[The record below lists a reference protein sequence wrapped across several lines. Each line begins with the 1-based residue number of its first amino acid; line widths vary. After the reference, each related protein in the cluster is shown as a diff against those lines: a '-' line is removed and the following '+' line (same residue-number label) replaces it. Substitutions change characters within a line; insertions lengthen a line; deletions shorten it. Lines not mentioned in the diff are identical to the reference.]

1 MRFKDLIFRLAVT
14 VVPLLTTLAS
24 CTREEGELWAETECS
39 LQADAS
45 IIATRAGG
53 HAVPAAETLSGVEAD
68 RVRYLV
74 YQLESGDWI
83 PLPEAGGSVSMSGGK
98 AGITLRL
105 VKGRRYKLLLWADSC
120 PAGGAPERYVL
131 DASLARVRINKSA
144 LACNDRS
151 LDAFCAVADVEGGQG
166 SLGVTLTRVLAR
178 INIVSDALPSGV
190 EASGLELSDVCTGFD
205 FKTWD
210 VTGERAGL
218 RFPGRT
224 CTSLPKTVSGKTTL
238 AFAYVFAPAAADF
251 RAGLTLTLTA
261 DGGGV
266 VEQRSLSDVPLRAN
280 HLTNIQYSNR

>member
-1 MRFKDLIFRLAVT
+1 MT
-14 VVPLLTTLAS
+14 VAPLLVALAS
-24 CTREEGELWAETECS
+24 CTRVEGELWAETECS

-45 IIATRAGG
+45 IIETKAGG

-74 YQLESGDWI
+74 YQLESGAWI

-131 DASLARVRINKSA
+131 DASRARVSIDDASA
-144 LACNDRS
+144 LVCNDRS

-166 SLGVTLTRVLAR
+166 PLGVTLTRVLAR

-210 VTGERAGL
+210 VTGERAKLKFSGSA
-218 RFPGRT
+218 
-224 CTSLPKTVSGKTTL
+224 CTSLPEMVSGKTTL

-261 DGGGV
+261 DGGRV

>member
-1 MRFKDLIFRLAVT
+1 MT
-14 VVPLLTTLAS
+14 VVPMLVALAS

-39 LQADAS
+39 LQADVS

-131 DASLARVRINKSA
+131 DASLARVSINASA

-166 SLGVTLTRVLAR
+166 PLGVTLTRVLAR

-190 EASGLELSDVCTGFD
+190 AASGLELSDVCTGFD

-210 VTGERAGL
+210 VTDERAGL
-218 RFPGRT
+218 RFSGSA
-224 CTSLPKTVSGKTTL
+224 CTSLPETVSGKTTL

-266 VEQRSLSDVPLRAN
+266 VEKRSLMDVPLRAN

>member
-14 VVPLLTTLAS
+14 VVPLLVALAS

-83 PLPEAGGSVSMSGGK
+83 SLPEAGGSASMSGGK

-131 DASLARVRINKSA
+131 DASLARVRINESA

-218 RFPGRT
+218 EFPGSA
-224 CTSLPKTVSGKTTL
+224 CTSLPETVSGKTTL

-251 RAGLTLTLTA
+251 RTGLTLTLTA
-261 DGGGV
+261 KGG
-266 VEQRSLSDVPLRAN
+266 VEQRSLSGVPLRAN
-280 HLTNIQYSNR
+280 HLTNVQYSNR

>member
-1 MRFKDLIFRLAVT
+1 MRFKDLILRLAVT
-14 VVPLLTTLAS
+14 VVPLLVALAS

-74 YQLESGDWI
+74 YQLESGAWI

-131 DASLARVRINKSA
+131 DASRARVSIDDASA

-178 INIVSDALPSGV
+178 INIVSDAPLPSGV

-210 VTGERAGL
+210 VTGERAKLKFSGSA
-218 RFPGRT
+218 
-224 CTSLPKTVSGKTTL
+224 CTSLPETVSGKTTL

-261 DGGGV
+261 DGGG
-266 VEQRSLSDVPLRAN
+266 EQRSLSDVPLRAN

>member
-1 MRFKDLIFRLAVT
+1 MGVIHMTCKKDFDRYLECKGEEIDNAAYALAVA
-14 VVPLLTTLAS
+14 LLRTHPDQTN
-24 CTREEGELWAETECS
+24 EE
-39 LQADAS
+39 
-45 IIATRAGG
+45 I
-53 HAVPAAETLSGVEAD
+53 
-68 RVRYLV
+68 
-74 YQLESGDWI
+74 
-83 PLPEAGGSVSMSGGK
+83 LPWDMS
-98 AGITLRL
+98 
-105 VKGRRYKLLLWADSC
+105 
-120 PAGGAPERYVL
+120 
-131 DASLARVRINKSA
+131 VRINTSA

-218 RFPGRT
+218 GFPGSA
-224 CTSLPKTVSGKTTL
+224 CTSLPETVSGKTTL

-251 RAGLTLTLTA
+251 RAGLTLTLAA
-261 DGGGV
+261 DGGRV

>member
-1 MRFKDLIFRLAVT
+1 MNMRFKDLIFRLAVT
-14 VVPLLTTLAS
+14 VVPLLGALAS

-39 LQADAS
+39 LQADVS

-83 PLPEAGGSVSMSGGK
+83 SLPEAGGSVSMSGGK

-131 DASLARVRINKSA
+131 DASLARVRINESA

-166 SLGVTLTRVLAR
+166 PIGVTLTRVLAR

-190 EASGLELSDVCTGFD
+190 EASGLKLSDVCTGFD

-218 RFPGRT
+218 RFSGSA
-224 CTSLPKTVSGKTTL
+224 CTSLPETVSGKTTL

-261 DGGGV
+261 KGG